1 MQVTRLGNE
10 LSTSCIING
19 GVPQGSRIGPIAFVV
34 HINGLKAVIKDTE
47 SSLINSSNDDNDDDC
62 DDDLTL
68 FMDDTTLS
76 EVINVRD
83 HVSGTQVGS
92 TPNNIMKVMDFAT
105 SQKMELNLK
114 KCKEMQLDFRQNR
127 TVIPPLTFND
137 TTLERVSAFKLLGL
151 WIDDNLKWQTNTDYI
166 IGKAVKRLFLLKIL
180 KKFGADKIDM
190 KRFYISAIRPTLEY
204 GAQVWHGGL
213 TKAQSSSIEKVQRR
227 ALRIIY
233 SEKDYEKLLLKAGM
247 HTLEQRR
254 NTMCIDLISKM
265 SDPQHKLHQLLP
277 NKLCKVRQRDTRQN
291 GQLFYN
297 YHYRTERFRNS
308 PIVSSIELYNNSIL

>member
-1 MQVTRLGNE
+1 M
-10 LSTSCIING
+10 
-19 GVPQGSRIGPIAFVV
+19 
-34 HINGLKAVIKDTE
+34 
-47 SSLINSSNDDNDDDC
+47 
-62 DDDLTL
+62 
-68 FMDDTTLS
+68 
-76 EVINVRD
+76 
-83 HVSGTQVGS
+83 
-92 TPNNIMKVMDFAT
+92 
-105 SQKMELNLK
+105 
-114 KCKEMQLDFRQNR
+114 
-127 TVIPPLTFND
+127 
-137 TTLERVSAFKLLGL
+137 ERVSAFKLLGL
-151 WIDDNLKWQTNTDYI
+151 WIDYNLKWQTNTDYI

-190 KRFYISAIRPTLEY
+190 KRFYISAIRPTLDY

-265 SDPQHKLHQLLP
+265 SDPQHKLHHLLP